1 MFRQNTEDLLF
12 EELIKRHI
20 DMAYHIAQVW
30 CGDSSLAEDLV
41 QTASIKAFRAFD
53 RFEPGTNFKAW
64 FLVILRRCFLDW
76 TRSKQGKPAM
86 LSLDS
91 LQVDKEAP
99 DPPPPQIVNFE
110 NKEIFYDLFGVE
122 LVRLLKKLPVELQ
135 VAILLCDVEGLTYQ
149 EIADVLSCPVGTI
162 RSRIHRGRSRLQTLL
177 RAYAGEIGY
186 LKEANK

>member
-1 MFRQNTEDLLF
+1 
-12 EELIKRHI
+12 
-20 DMAYHIAQVW
+20 
-30 CGDSSLAEDLV
+30 
-41 QTASIKAFRAFD
+41 
-53 RFEPGTNFKAW
+53 
-64 FLVILRRCFLDW
+64 
-76 TRSKQGKPAM
+76 M